1 MNVFLLDFYVR
12 LRAWHTLK
20 LELAEKD
27 LEHICLEVDKFWQFC
42 PMSTHYLHP
51 EDVET
56 WPSPWELLND
66 NTFCPYSRALG
77 MMYTLVLLGIKEVDI
92 VEATDYNN
100 NEVVLVLVDRAK
112 YIMNYWPDTV
122 VNNSLADFKIKNKIN
137 TDILIRKIGKA

>member
-1 MNVFLLDFYVR
+1 
-12 LRAWHTLK
+12 
-20 LELAEKD
+20 
-27 LEHICLEVDKFWQFC
+27 
-42 PMSTHYLHP
+42 
-51 EDVET
+51 
-56 WPSPWELLND
+56 
-66 NTFCPYSRALG
+66 